1 MRNKIILLLLIVIA
15 SIYISNRI
23 VVSNAR
29 GKTFY
34 NIEDIP
40 PTKVGLLLSTGK
52 YNKKG
57 YINQYYKN
65 RITATVELYKRGKIA
80 YILISGDN
88 SRKEYNEPEEMKQD
102 LIQQGIPENKIY
114 LDYAGFRTLDSII
127 RAKKIFGQK
136 NLIVISQKFHN
147 ERAIYI
153 REYYGMNLIGFNAK
167 DVNNNYGLKTKIRE
181 KLARVKMLIDLL
193 IGKEPKFLG
202 DKIEIK

>member
-1 MRNKIILLLLIVIA
+1 MRNKIILLLLLIIA
-15 SIYISNRI
+15 SIYIANRI
-23 VVSNAR
+23 VVSNAQN
-29 GKTFY
+29 KTFY
-34 NIEDIP
+34 NVEDIS
-40 PTKVGLLLSTGK
+40 PTKVGLLLGTGK

-65 RITATVELYKRGKIA
+65 RITATVELYKQGKIA

-88 SRKEYNEPEEMKQD
+88 GRKGYNEPEEMKKD
-102 LIQQGIPENKIY
+102 LIKQGIPKNKIY

-136 NLIVISQKFHN
+136 KLIVISQKFHN

-153 REYYGMNLIGFNAK
+153 GEYYGMNIIGFNAK
-167 DVNNNYGLKTKIRE
+167 DVNNNFGLKTKIRE
-181 KLARVKMLIDLL
+181 KLARVKMIIDLL
-193 IGKEPKFLG
+193 IGKEPKYLG